1 MIKQGK
7 EAKVD
12 ERDKET
18 YDEVQKLVEKQEA
31 KLKEETDGPSIL
43 SAVSLWMRCRH
54 PFGRSAAAVL
64 TRFFFSAL
72 SGSSRS
78 HCE

>member
-12 ERDKET
+12 EKDKEA

-43 SAVSLWMRCRH
+43 SAVSL
-54 PFGRSAAAVL
+54 S
-64 TRFFFSAL
+64 
-72 SGSSRS
+72 
-78 HCE
+78 